1 MEPKVLVVDDDPS
14 VLYTV
19 EVVLDEAE
27 VPVSTVMSGP
37 DCLDRLEKGFRGLI
51 LLDIMMP
58 GMDGCQTVR
67 EMTRRGWID
76 GNLVCMLT
84 AVTDP
89 ASVLD
94 PVKDVVVEYVQKP
107 FQPDELVSTVREHL
121 AHLV

>member
-19 EVVLDEAE
+19 EAVLDEAE
-27 VPVSTVMSGP
+27 VPVSTAASGA

-58 GMDGCQTVR
+58 GMDGCQTIR
-67 EMTRRGWID
+67 EMSKRGWID

-89 ASVLD
+89 AGALD
-94 PVKDVVVEYVQKP
+94 PVRDVVVEYVQKP
-107 FQPDELVSTVREHL
+107 FQPHELVSTVREYL
-121 AHLV
+121 AYLA